1 MGLPKLYSKKMT
13 KMVKRS
19 KVKMKE
25 KDLHPC
31 QKLKRAAKF
40 HLMPY
45 KVDVLFYN
53 RRRAQDDA
61 YFINLLFLKGGAT
74 EEREDGEGGATE
86 EREDGDSEDL
96 DLT

>member
-1 MGLPKLYSKKMT
+1 MLVHLEMLPLVVQLINRLST
-13 KMVKRS
+13 GSNNRG
-19 KVKMKE
+19 
-25 KDLHPC
+25 